1 MTISQVELYDK
12 QQQEARADF
21 GPNKGLQ
28 SMSDMKKRLEAFKA
42 AKKVSKSLHVKISKK
57 AEESI
62 PGDIEVNKRSSRWD
76 NTEAMEEQS
85 MKPLDLI
92 RKYVRMKKNVEL
104 RDGKVFFGE
113 LSFISDMKTNLTI
126 SRGPGELTDYYTM
139 GCLAYFI
146 RNIRDDHPEYVR
158 KCICDKI
165 QCVRRVDRDNIMA
178 YLTGEKDFVL
188 NLDSGVSSEYGG
200 STASQHPT
208 RSESRDIVNID
219 MRKRSRS
226 RSKSRDRRK
235 RRRSRSRSRSRDRRR
250 SSRSRDRGRWSRS
263 KSQDRNLERSRAS
276 RERGGREMGY
286 NPDNPT
292 SSPNQTLQESQR
304 PTFVQF
310 GDNSQSGF
318 NSFDQR
324 PSFDQR
330 GGNGFDQRPSDTCF
344 NQRAIGYP
352 VGFGNKDL
360 GGGGYDQRISE
371 GFVQR
376 SLNPQAFS
384 GFDQRSQNMNSFEFD
399 QRENSRSHFS
409 QFQSNNDS
417 MFKERSSQGMDS
429 RSSRGNEI
437 SQIERSQMNQE
448 SDFSEYDAPSE
459 SQQQWRGSIDKLSN
473 QRQNFGRDRIK
484 NIQEDQSGRHR
495 SFVSSDFEEFGGG
508 DMRQQ
513 FMDSERD
520 DINQRSINNDVEV
533 RDTDVGD
540 TVTAADDNRASNL
553 GPMFVIGQN
562 NSSKS
567 SAPAPRRW

>member
-1 MTISQVELYDK
+1 
-12 QQQEARADF
+12 
-21 GPNKGLQ
+21 
-28 SMSDMKKRLEAFKA
+28 
-42 AKKVSKSLHVKISKK
+42 
-57 AEESI
+57 
-62 PGDIEVNKRSSRWD
+62 
-76 NTEAMEEQS
+76 
-85 MKPLDLI
+85 
-92 RKYVRMKKNVEL
+92 
-104 RDGKVFFGE
+104 
-113 LSFISDMKTNLTI
+113 
-126 SRGPGELTDYYTM
+126 
-139 GCLAYFI
+139 
-146 RNIRDDHPEYVR
+146 
-158 KCICDKI
+158 
-165 QCVRRVDRDNIMA
+165 
-178 YLTGEKDFVL
+178 
-188 NLDSGVSSEYGG
+188 
-200 STASQHPT
+200 
-208 RSESRDIVNID
+208 
-219 MRKRSRS
+219 
-226 RSKSRDRRK
+226 
-235 RRRSRSRSRSRDRRR
+235 
-250 SSRSRDRGRWSRS
+250 
-263 KSQDRNLERSRAS
+263 
-276 RERGGREMGY
+276 MGY

-304 PTFVQF
+304 PTFVQL

-352 VGFGNKDL
+352 VGLGNKDL
-360 GGGGYDQRISE
+360 GGGRFDQRISE
-371 GFVQR
+371 GFDQR

-417 MFKERSSQGMDS
+417 RFKERSSQGMDS

-459 SQQQWRGSIDKLSN
+459 SQQQWRGSMDKLSN
-473 QRQNFGRDRIK
+473 QRQIFGRDRIK

-495 SFVSSDFEEFGGG
+495 SFVSSDFEELGGG

-513 FMDSERD
+513 FMDSEGD
-520 DINQRSINNDVEV
+520 DIYFRGNQRSINNDVEV